1 MMKWKLKTGINNAYE
16 SITKNKMEEYV

>member
-16 SITKNKMEEYV
+16 SITKNEMEEYV